1 MRELLRSWPIVL
13 AVLLVPI
20 VPFVLVG
27 GRIDEWFIAWQE
39 RTRDPPSAALMIVGL
54 LATDILLPIP
64 SSMVSTFGGGKLG
77 WLLGT
82 LASWV
87 GMSLGAII
95 GFALTRWLGPSFTRW
110 FVKPESLS
118 QMSKLSQR
126 YGPSVIVLT
135 RGIPV
140 LAEASVLLLGL
151 ERLPWRMFLPPLLL
165 ANLGLAFAYSAF
177 GDFAQQYNSVP
188 LALAISILLPVLVAA
203 VVQRMWRAEPP
214 PEQ

>member
-1 MRELLRSWPIVL
+1 M
-13 AVLLVPI
+13 LLVPI

-27 GRIDEWFIAWQE
+27 GRIDDWFVAWQE
-39 RTRDPPSAALMIVGL
+39 RTRDPLSAALMIVGL

-87 GMSLGAII
+87 GMNLGAII
-95 GFALTRWLGPSFTRW
+95 GFALTRWLGPRFTRW

-151 ERLPWRMFLPPLLL
+151 ERLPWRTFLPPLLL

-188 LALAISILLPVLVAA
+188 LALAISILLPVFVAA
-203 VVQRMWRAEPP
+203 VVQRTWRAEPP